1 MTTKHSCEIKTLH
14 DVELLS
20 SYKNVIEFLKFKSY
34 VGVQGKNAMGRSH
47 TLNNT
52 TTFPVYVL
60 YKTYI
65 YLLNLLKVSKLHS
78 PNALPQV

>member
-1 MTTKHSCEIKTLH
+1 MITKQSCEINTLH

-47 TLNNT
+47 MLNTT

-60 YKTYI
+60 YKTYF
-65 YLLNLLKVSKLHS
+65 YSLNLLKVSKLHS